1 MKKKTL
7 GILLC
12 VCLAASMM
20 VGCGSKAKEDA
31 TATDT
36 ATEETATEETATEE
50 TATAETTEATTGD
63 FTTLKDGVLQVG
75 MEVGYPPMEY
85 LDEDGVTP
93 IGFDVDVA
101 NEIGKRL
108 GLKVELV
115 DTAWDGIFSSLDS
128 DRYDCIISA
137 VSITDERQQNYNLTK
152 PYIANKLVLV
162 TSKDSG
168 IKTPEDLAGHSVA
181 VQTETT
187 ADEYMKGLQE
197 NGLKLSD
204 YFVYDKIIQCF
215 DELKLGRVEAVLV
228 DSVVAAYYIGEDKD
242 TYSIVW
248 ENTDAE
254 PMGICLKKGNDGL
267 TQAIETTID
276 AMYADGTMGTI
287 ATKYFGS
294 DTTKGVR

>member
-31 TATDT
+31 AT
-36 ATEETATEETATEE
+36 TEKTATEETATEE
-50 TATAETTEATTGD
+50 TATAETAEAATGD

-267 TQAIETTID
+267 TQAVETTID